1 MRSFAGGQ
9 YVLVHT
15 GEFAAPARLPGVRAS
30 WRRAAN
36 KIIAPE
42 VKDFTRESSKAG

>member
-1 MRSFAGGQ
+1 MGGFANRK

-15 GEFAAPARLPGVRAS
+15 GEFAAPARLPGVPAS
-30 WRRAAN
+30 LAGRRK

-42 VKDFTRESSKAG
+42 VKGFTRESSKAG